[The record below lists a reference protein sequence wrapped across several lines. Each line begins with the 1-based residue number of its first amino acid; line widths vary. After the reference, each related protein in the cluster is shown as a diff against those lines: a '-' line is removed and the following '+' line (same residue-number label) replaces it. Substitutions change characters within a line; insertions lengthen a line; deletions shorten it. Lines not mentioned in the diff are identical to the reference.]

1 MAMAARRGRER
12 REFTFPPPPETWLY
26 TPTQLRESPS
36 AQNKMP
42 QHEVRRFFVLFVF
55 CADNFFLF
63 LRVGWLWE

>member
-42 QHEVRRFFVLFVF
+42 QHEVRKDLFCCV
-55 CADNFFLF
+55 
-63 LRVGWLWE
+63 